1 MKKLLCFFLCL
12 IINLETVHGQS
23 YCVMSDADN
32 TVIEEKDMH
41 KVQSVASISKV
52 MTAILALEKG
62 DLNLEESVS
71 KFEEGMKLSKECS
84 NLLEDAEKR
93 ITILIKDG
101 DEVQEE
107 NFLQEEE

>member
-1 MKKLLCFFLCL
+1 MGKKVSFEETMSK
-12 IINLETVHGQS
+12 LEEI
-23 YCVMSDADN
+23 A
-32 TVIEEKDMH
+32 EE
-41 KVQSVASISKV
+41 
-52 MTAILALEKG
+52 LEKG